1 MQGEEEA
8 EGEEVAEGT
17 HKAAEGAEAGPE
29 QARPKT
35 QQLGRVRKSRGRASF
50 RGFRGPGQGGFV
62 AKRRFPPGIRIRWH
76 VSPNF

>member
-17 HKAAEGAEAGPE
+17 HKAAGGAEPGPE

-35 QQLGRVRKSRGRASF
+35 QQQ
-50 RGFRGPGQGGFV
+50 GQ
-62 AKRRFPPGIRIRWH
+62 A
-76 VSPNF
+76 